1 MSVAFEVVEAP
12 YPYVCAVYT
21 CRCGAATTQHGDQ
34 AAMAPA
40 GWLLE
45 DIAGEETHVSCPR
58 CTELAR
64 EMQHPSLSGRP
75 CAT

>member
-12 YPYVCAVYT
+12 YPYVCAEYPG
-21 CRCGAATTQHGDQ
+21 RCGAATTRHGDQ
-34 AAMAPA
+34 AATAPA

-45 DIAGEETHVSCPR
+45 YMAGEETHVACPR

-64 EMQHPSLSGRP
+64 EMSTR
-75 CAT
+75 A